1 MCDEINMPSQGISR
15 RQLGGLGVVAA
26 LAACTS
32 SKTSASA
39 SGLVEAMVEVPAGD
53 GVAEAFFVHPREG
66 RHPGVVLWPDIAGL
80 RDAKKAMARQLAAR
94 GFAVLAVNHYYRSS
108 RLPVTQSFAEFM
120 APEGRARIMP
130 MVAALTRDAVLRD
143 AGAYADWLGGRAE
156 VDQTR
161 GQGVQGY
168 CLTGPVAIVSPTA
181 DPRIRAAASFHG
193 VSLANDKPDSA
204 HLTLAS
210 TSAGYLAAIA
220 RNDDARDP
228 AEKEKFR
235 AAAQAAGR
243 PAEVEVYPADHG
255 WCVPDSPAYDAVQ
268 AMRALERL
276 VALYSGL

>member
-1 MCDEINMPSQGISR
+1 MCDESIVPAGGISR
-15 RQLGGLGVVAA
+15 RELAGMGAAVAF
-26 LAACTS
+26 AACAGS
-32 SKTSASA
+32 NGA
-39 SGLVEAMVEVPAGD
+39 SGATSMVETMVEVPAGD
-53 GVAEAFFVHPREG
+53 GTAEAFFVHPREG
-66 RHPGVVLWPDIAGL
+66 RHPGIVLWPDIAGL
-80 RDAKKAMARQLAAR
+80 RDAKKVMARQLAAR
-94 GFAVLAVNHYYRSS
+94 GFAVLAVNLYYRSA
-108 RLPVTQSFAEFM
+108 RMPVVDNFAAFM
-120 APEGRARIMP
+120 TPEGRARIMP
-130 MVAALTRDAVLRD
+130 MVAELTREAVLRD
-143 AGAYADWLGGRAE
+143 ARAFADWLGGRTE

-161 GQGVQGY
+161 GQGAHGY
-168 CLTGPVAIVSPTA
+168 CLTGPVAVVSPTA

-210 TSAGYLAAIA
+210 TRASYLAAIA

-235 AAAQAAGR
+235 AAADAAGR

-268 AMRALERL
+268 AARALDRL